1 MISTFYCLLSI
12 FTFAFWFH
20 EVGFESLETKNDL
33 VRIIILFYEFENL
46 YLYKLTF
53 KILGTQSQYFTLLY
67 IRNRFYRI
75 QLPLNTWERC
85 ISRLLLPPL
94 SFETFPLKDLKK
106 SLTNIIKERKYITRL
121 VPLHESGRSS
131 SSFMNICV
139 NNQGTQVN
147 TLRCLM

>member
-1 MISTFYCLLSI
+1 MNL
-12 FTFAFWFH
+12 
-20 EVGFESLETKNDL
+20 
-33 VRIIILFYEFENL
+33 RIYICIN
-46 YLYKLTF
+46 LTF

-85 ISRLLLPPL
+85 ISRLFLPPL

-147 TLRCLM
+147 TLRCLMQLTHKQSNRLMYKSNLTRYKRRDSYSVTPQYLQ